1 MISRLQLVAR
11 WTVSAAAALL
21 VSSTSVLHAQ
31 SLDADRLLDHVR
43 YLASDEL
50 GGRETGEPGA
60 DSAAAYLENH
70 FMSLGLD
77 PLFAEGY
84 RQPFEVATTIEV
96 GPESKVAIHT
106 PMEAPELVLGRD
118 WYPFTFSSS
127 GPISGRIL
135 PTGYGLEA
143 NDFAVARPTSKNTA
157 LIDGGTPAGM
167 HGHGG
172 IDASLR
178 RRATLARESGM
189 DGAIIKVSELKMPRV
204 GERPSSVGIPVI
216 QVVENEHTASALNNK
231 YARIHGIVDVSPV
244 IATGYN
250 VGGIVRGS
258 DPGNDLIVVGAHY
271 DHLGLGGPGSLDP
284 ESQETHNGADDNAS
298 GTALLMGLAEHYS
311 KPENRP
317 SKSIAF
323 VGFSGEEMGLLG
335 SDHFAQNPPFDLEN
349 VIAMINFDM
358 VGRMDDGKLQ
368 LFGTETA
375 EEFDELLDRVTEGSD
390 IKISRV
396 GDGYGPSDQTS
407 FYARGVPVL
416 HFFSGTHSQYH
427 RPEDDWELINAEG
440 MAAIGEL
447 TIDVIEELAGREES
461 LTFVEQQ
468 RPQRGGG
475 GYGPYLGTIPDFGE
489 VEGGGLRLSGVRS
502 GSPAEQA
509 GLTGGDVVIQ
519 FGGKDVNDIYDY
531 TYALRDHAPGD
542 SVMIRVRRDDQ
553 LLDLTAVLGKRE

>member
-1 MISRLQLVAR
+1 MMSRPQMMARCSATALATILVLS
-11 WTVSAAAALL
+11 VS
-21 VSSTSVLHAQ
+21 VSHAQ
-31 SLDADRLLDHVR
+31 TLDAEKLLEHVR
-43 YLASDEL
+43 YLASDQL
-50 GGRETGEPGA
+50 LGRETGEPGA
-60 DSAAAYLENH
+60 DSAAAYLEHH
-70 FMSLGLD
+70 FESLGLD
-77 PLFAEGY
+77 PLFADGY
-84 RQPFEVATTIEV
+84 RQPFEVATTVSV
-96 GPESKVAIHT
+96 GPKSKVAIHT
-106 PMEAPELVLGRD
+106 PMEVQDLVLGRD

-135 PTGYGLEA
+135 PTGYGLEG

-157 LIDGGTPAGM
+157 LIDGATPEGM
-167 HGHGG
+167 SGHGG
-172 IDASLR
+172 MDASLR

-189 DGAIIKVSELKMPRV
+189 DAAIIKVSRLSKPVV
-204 GERPSSVGIPVI
+204 GDRPSPIGIPVI
-216 QVVENEHTASALNNK
+216 QVVENEHTASALSHE

-244 IATGYN
+244 VATGYN
-250 VGGIVRGS
+250 VGGIIKGS
-258 DPGNDLIVVGAHY
+258 DSGDDLIVVGAHY
-271 DHLGLGGPGSLDP
+271 DHLGLGGPGSLAP
-284 ESQETHNGADDNAS
+284 ESEEPHNGADDNAS
-298 GTALLMGLAEHYS
+298 GTALLLGLAEYFS

-317 SKSIAF
+317 STSIAF
-323 VGFSGEEMGLLG
+323 VGFSAEEMGLLG
-335 SDHFAQNPPFDLEN
+335 SDYFAEDPPFELEN

-368 LFGTETA
+368 IFGTETA
-375 EEFDELLDRVTEGSD
+375 TEFSDLLDRVSEGRD
-390 IKISRV
+390 FEISRV

-440 MAAIGEL
+440 MASIGDL
-447 TIDVIEELAGREES
+447 TIAVIEELDEIEEP

-468 RPQRGGG
+468 RPQQGGG

-502 GSPAEQA
+502 GSPAEKA
-509 GLTGGDVVIQ
+509 GLAGGDVVIR

-542 SVMIRVRRDDQ
+542 SVKIRVRRDDAE
-553 LLDLTAVLGKRE
+553 LDLTAVLGRRN